1 MKKILASCKAE
12 VKGLTTNSLFVAF
25 VAISVLFL
33 VLMNLFAGRAL
44 GHGDFMLTT
53 AGVILIAPVMVLQN
67 VITEIWGKKTAL
79 KVTGFAIFCQLVVV
93 TLSQL
98 VIALPTNNDNVDRA
112 YNWANVFGSQWR
124 IVSASIIAFV
134 VGSILNILIFARL
147 RKRSPQDKGNY
158 RLLYIVAAIIST
170 IIAQFVDSTIFF
182 VLAFAPV
189 GITVIEYSWRDI
201 WTSIGTGTLVQIAL
215 ELILVTVATVHIAK
229 WLKGKKEKEEQEQ
242 LGIRSEELGMVD
254 LVD

>member
-25 VAISVLFL
+25 VAVSVLFL
-33 VLMNLFAGRAL
+33 VLMNLFAVRAL
-44 GHGDFMLTT
+44 GYRDFMLTT

-93 TLSQL
+93 ALSQL
-98 VIALPTNNDNVDRA
+98 VIALPVNNANVEMAD
-112 YNWANVFGSQWR
+112 NWARVFGSQWR
-124 IVSASIIAFV
+124 VVSASIIAFV

-189 GITVIEYSWRDI
+189 GIPRTFELPWVDI
-201 WTSIGTGTLVQIAL
+201 WTSIGIGTLVQIAL

-229 WLKGKKEKEEQEQ
+229 WLKGKKEREEQEQ
-242 LGIRSEELGMVD
+242 LGMTEIVNK
-254 LVD
+254 